1 MRRKK
6 SPALADTADN
16 QGFVGLSDGE
26 GREWASRWTT
36 LGYAII
42 NGEFGAVTWAPDKP
56 GTRLPLNFTGSMRTD
71 APYATP
77 GIGFESDDKE

>member
-6 SPALADTADN
+6 SLALANAADN

-26 GREWASRWTT
+26 GREWASRWST
-36 LGYAII
+36 LGDTVID
-42 NGEFGAVTWAPDKP
+42 GKFGTMTWALDKP
-56 GTRLPLNFTGSMRTD
+56 GARLPLNLTGSMRTD

-77 GIGFESDDKE
+77 GIGFESNDKE

>member
-6 SPALADTADN
+6 SPALADAADN
-16 QGFVGLSDGE
+16 QGFVGFSDGE
-26 GREWASRWTT
+26 GREGTGRWTT
-36 LGYAII
+36 LGHAII

-56 GTRLPLNFTGSMRTD
+56 GARLPLNFTGSMRTD
-71 APYATP
+71 APNATP